1 MRRVQSYS
9 KIVFVGCEIKVCVI
23 LSSFPPNSL
32 LLTIL
37 LTPLNINIEREG
49 ERDFSWKRNADDIET
64 N

>member
-1 MRRVQSYS
+1 M
-9 KIVFVGCEIKVCVI
+9 I

-49 ERDFSWKRNADDIET
+49 ERDFSWKRNTDDIET